1 MFNAWVRPATVLWI
15 FIGFNIFTIYYI
27 KKIMEHII
35 IIGGGGTG
43 AALAHDLA
51 LRGFR
56 VTLFEKGELL
66 SGATGR
72 HHGLLHSGA
81 RYAVHDPI
89 AARRCI
95 QENRILRKIAPEALE
110 QNGGLF
116 VALTDDDLDYRNSFL
131 AGCRACGIDV
141 KNISPDQARGLEPE
155 LSPDIRG
162 AIQVPDASMDAW
174 RLPLHFF
181 ASAKSNDAAIHTF
194 CEVVRILKSANAV
207 TGVRV
212 CDYKTHRVYDV
223 AGDLIV
229 ITAGSWSGK
238 LAALAG
244 VEVPVQPGPGVMVAI
259 NSRLTNRVINRLHPA
274 GEGDIVI
281 PQRGLSILG
290 TSLWLA
296 DDPDA
301 LDIPRDHVQKMIDL
315 CAEMV
320 PAARDVPVHSA
331 WVAARPL
338 IADAATRDPQSIS
351 RAFGCYDH
359 REKDYVEGLIS
370 VIGGK
375 ATTLRAMAEKTADLI
390 CRKTGRDIPCRT
402 RETKLLHYR
411 HFFS

>member
-1 MFNAWVRPATVLWI
+1 
-15 FIGFNIFTIYYI
+15 
-27 KKIMEHII
+27 MEHII

-51 LRGFR
+51 LRGFT

-89 AARRCI
+89 AAQRCI
-95 QENRILRKIAPEALE
+95 QENRILQKIAPEALE

-131 AGCRACGIDV
+131 AGCRACGIDL

-181 ASAKSNDAAIHTF
+181 ASAKSNDAAIHSF

-223 AGDLIV
+223 TGDLIV

-301 LDIPRDHVQKMIDL
+301 LDIPQDHVQKMIDL

-338 IADAATRDPQSIS
+338 IADTATRDLQSIS

-359 REKDYVEGLIS
+359 REKDNVEGLIS

-390 CRKTGRDIPCRT
+390 CQKTGRDIPCRT

-411 HFFS
+411 HFFK